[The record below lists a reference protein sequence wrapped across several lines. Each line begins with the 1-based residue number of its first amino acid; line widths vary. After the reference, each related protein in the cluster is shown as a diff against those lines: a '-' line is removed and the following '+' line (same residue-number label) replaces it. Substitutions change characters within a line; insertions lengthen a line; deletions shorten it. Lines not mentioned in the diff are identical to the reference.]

1 MMYGLEIVALT
12 KRQEVELEEMELK
25 VLKLSLRVMRMD
37 KIRNEYIR
45 GTAQA
50 GLFGDRV
57 RLRRFRHV
65 WRAVDVVNQ

>member
-37 KIRNEYIR
+37 KIRN
-45 GTAQA
+45 
-50 GLFGDRV
+50 
-57 RLRRFRHV
+57 
-65 WRAVDVVNQ
+65 